1 MTSAFSYRICTGIPF
16 FSTLSALCNVQMMF
30 VVIFTKQHFAFM
42 MTIFKNTY
50 KIKYITCS

>member
-1 MTSAFSYRICTGIPF
+1 MYWYTVY
-16 FSTLSALCNVQMMF
+16 STLSALCNVQLMF